1 MKKTGSW
8 LPYVVASAV
17 LGFSSPA
24 LSASAPAWTYDSDS
38 NGQEE
43 WGMLSPEYADCEIGT
58 QQSPIT
64 ITQTEMAEF
73 PPLISRYGR
82 TTLQVRNTGNALIAE
97 VGGNLTLI
105 NNNISYTLKQ
115 IIIHSPSE
123 HIIRNR
129 FYPAEF
135 HLFHESADGK
145 KLMLAV
151 FAESRKEDNGP
162 LHKLL
167 EATPSEIGKSV
178 NVEFDPTNL
187 LPSLKG
193 YYTYPGS
200 LTMPPCKEGIEWIVL
215 KNTIGIG
222 KPQLALIGQ
231 RTGRNARLTQPVY
244 LRTVKETRE

>member
-1 MKKTGSW
+1 MKICSLRLLTLVVSLAAS
-8 LPYVVASAV
+8 LPY
-17 LGFSSPA
+17 PA
-24 LSASAPAWTYDSDS
+24 MSASAPAWTYDGDS

-43 WGMLSPEYADCEIGT
+43 WGILSPEYADCEIGT
-58 QQSPIT
+58 HQSPIT

-73 PPLISRYGR
+73 PPLVSRYGR
-82 TTLQVRNTGNALIAE
+82 TTLQIRNTGNVLIAE
-97 VGGNLTLI
+97 VAGNLTLVS
-105 NNNISYTLKQ
+105 NGVTYTLKQ

-129 FYPAEF
+129 FYAAEF
-135 HLFHESADGK
+135 HLLHESADGK
-145 KLMLAV
+145 KLMLGV
-151 FAESRKEDNGP
+151 FADSRKEDNGP

-167 EATPSEIGKSV
+167 SASPQEIGKTV
-178 NVEFDPTNL
+178 TLEFDPSNL

-200 LTMPPCKEGIEWIVL
+200 LTMPPCTEGIEWIVL
-215 KNTIGIG
+215 KDTLKIG